1 MRENNAKDGRYRLYD
16 EHLVRNIML
25 TAVIS
30 AMEYIREN
38 PHADSDEICD
48 FIEANA
54 ENIIGDT
61 VRQMKNIDDSTVKD
75 GEDDADEDGREW
87 LSNEKD

>member
-1 MRENNAKDGRYRLYD
+1 MRDNNTKGRRYRLYD

-25 TAVIS
+25 STAISVI
-30 AMEYIREN
+30 EYIREN

-54 ENIIGDT
+54 ENIMGDT
-61 VRQMKNIDDSTVKD
+61 VRHMKSMDDPAAK
-75 GEDDADEDGREW
+75 GGDDDTDEDSGEW
-87 LSNEKD
+87 LSNEKE